1 MRIDCWNEQPET
13 AGSYLVLRLG
23 ELTTHRDALAQ
34 PTGRVLYA
42 GAEASSSP
50 SFIAG
55 AAEAGARAAVAARA
69 LL

>member
-1 MRIDCWNEQPET
+1 
-13 AGSYLVLRLG
+13 LR
-23 ELTTHRDALAQ
+23 R
-34 PTGRVLYA
+34 PTGRVVYA

-55 AAEAGARAAVAARA
+55 AAEAGARAASLARE